1 MWTLCLFL
9 LPSSSQLF
17 TFSKL
22 LFLTCLFWFIS
33 IFILFL
39 FIYLFILQK
48 QPTSPPIS
56 TNLNACMHRRMS
68 MKILESWMKQKSM
81 CSCRTERE
89 AGQSRRRQN
98 KAELKVMNGELN
110 QLLSLINY
118 PVSNTLLKQQT
129 TRAIVHACSTRM
141 RNKSLSSAPWQKLG
155 IDSIMHMKSPHWDGD
170 RGVVLACSLASLA

>member
-22 LFLTCLFWFIS
+22 LFLTCLVCFILFVFIS

-118 PVSNTLLKQQT
+118 PV
-129 TRAIVHACSTRM
+129 C
-141 RNKSLSSAPWQKLG
+141 
-155 IDSIMHMKSPHWDGD
+155 
-170 RGVVLACSLASLA
+170 GVQL